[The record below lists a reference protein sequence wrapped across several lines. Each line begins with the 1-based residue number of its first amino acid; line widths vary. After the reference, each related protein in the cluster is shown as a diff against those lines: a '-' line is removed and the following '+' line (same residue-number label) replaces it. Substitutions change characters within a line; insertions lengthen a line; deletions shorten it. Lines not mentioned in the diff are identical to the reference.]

1 MATNFEVYKD
11 EIQKCLSEN
20 NIAIKNN
27 KPVKCVGDCNSCIRD
42 SGIGICMDKPLFE
55 WLYAEHIEQPKLT
68 KRERAFCEIVG
79 NKVIARDEDGELN
92 LFWNTVD
99 IYKYKPYGGNGRW
112 LKKTPHSN
120 HITIDNKA
128 FSFIKWSDEKPWA
141 IEDLLKLKVIE
152 EVQEDA

>member
-42 SGIGICMDKPLFE
+42 SEIGICMDKPLFE

-68 KRERAFCEIVG
+68 KRERAFCEAVQTG
-79 NKVIARDEDGELN
+79 WIARDCDVMLCYFTDKPNLQTGVWSGEDGCYVNLEVFGLQHSFMFISEL
-92 LFWNTVD
+92 
-99 IYKYKPYGGNGRW
+99 
-112 LKKTPHSN
+112 
-120 HITIDNKA
+120 
-128 FSFIKWSDEKPWA
+128 DEKPWA
-141 IEDLLKLKVIE
+141 VEDLLKLEVL